1 MRRAKND
8 WRGNCS
14 NQAGLSIQGSRGR
27 LRVVTQLVWGDI
39 SSFGV
44 IKAKPALAYSLATI
58 KTKSF
63 NGVASMTKTTPT
75 WRLAKLPLAVSLATA
90 LSAPAAMA
98 VNFNI
103 GEIEGQFDSQLSVG
117 ASWGIRGA
125 DKDLIGKNNGGR
137 GLSQT
142 TDDSRQNFKQGETF
156 SKIFKGIHDLE
167 LKYGDTGVFLRGKYW
182 YDFELKDESRTFK
195 DIDDSNR
202 KEGAQASGAELL
214 DAFVYHNYDIGGLPG
229 SVRLG
234 KQVVSW
240 GESTFI
246 FSGIN
251 SVNPV
256 DVAAFR
262 RPGAEIKEGL
272 IPVNMFYVSQSL
284 TDNLSAEFFYQLDWE
299 QTVVDN
305 CGTFFAQ
312 ADIIADGC
320 DQNVAVLTNSA
331 TAVNVVNANAAMR
344 NYQITGSPW
353 SEGVVVPR
361 GSDRDAKDD
370 GQWGLAF
377 RYFADPL
384 NTEFGAF
391 FMNYHSRNPIFS
403 GTGIS
408 PEALSAVRSAVLT
421 GMPSSLAP
429 VAVAGNG
436 SYFIEYPE
444 DIKLYGLSFSTTLPT
459 GTAWSGE
466 ISYRPN
472 APVQLNT
479 TDVLYAGL
487 KPLASL
493 ATIGP
498 AFAAAGVNNV
508 SLLDGVAGQDLH
520 GYRRKEITQL
530 QTTFIHFFDQVMGAS
545 RLNLIGEIGW
555 THVGGLESSSEARYG
570 RDPVFGPGEL
580 PGNYTIT
587 TPGIAGTYSACV
599 GLNTSTLGST
609 SGDNRTKN
617 CNDDGFTTTDSWGYR
632 VRAIWE
638 YNDVFAGVNLK
649 PSVSWA
655 HDVNGYSPGPGGNF
669 EEGRKAVSL
678 GLDADYLNTYT
689 AGISYTDF
697 FGGDYNTAV
706 DRDFVSVNFGMSF

>member
-1 MRRAKND
+1 MT
-8 WRGNCS
+8 
-14 NQAGLSIQGSRGR
+14 QA
-27 LRVVTQLVWGDI
+27 
-39 SSFGV
+39 
-44 IKAKPALAYSLATI
+44 
-58 KTKSF
+58 
-63 NGVASMTKTTPT
+63 TPT
-75 WRLAKLPLAVSLATA
+75 WRLAKLPLAVGLATA

-125 DKDLIGKNNGGR
+125 DKDLIGVNNGGR
-137 GLSQT
+137 GLYQT

-195 DIDDSNR
+195 DIDDHNR

-251 SVNPV
+251 AVNPV

-284 TDNLSAEFFYQLDWE
+284 TDNLSMELFYQLDWE

-312 ADIIADGC
+312 ADIVADGC
-320 DQNVAVLTNSA
+320 DENLALLSPRGGELANQALNAGAFAGLYG
-331 TAVNVVNANAAMR
+331 VN
-344 NYQITGSPW
+344 
-353 SEGVVVPR
+353 GVVDPGQYGVDYTDEGNIVAR
-361 GSDRDAKDD
+361 GSDRDARDD
-370 GQWGLAF
+370 GQWGVAF
-377 RYFADPL
+377 RYYFEPV
-384 NTEFGAF
+384 NTEFGAY

-403 GTGIS
+403 AQGASQSVYDAAAVTGVAVGSGALGAGTAS
-408 PEALSAVRSAVLT
+408 
-421 GMPSSLAP
+421 SSLTSAL
-429 VAVAGNG
+429 AVTAGNAN
-436 SYFIEYPE
+436 YFIEYPE
-444 DIKLYGLSFSTTLPT
+444 DIKLYGLSFATTLPT

-466 ISYRPN
+466 LSYRPN
-472 APVQLNT
+472 APVQLST
-479 TDVLYAGL
+479 TDILYAAAT
-487 KPLASL
+487 PLAGMSVLTGGGPVSPFGAL
-493 ATIGP
+493 AN
-498 AFAAAGVNNV
+498 A
-508 SLLDGVAGQDLH
+508 SLLSATPGQDLH
-520 GYRRKEITQL
+520 GYRRKEVTQL

-555 THVGGLESSSEARYG
+555 THVGGLESKSDVRYG
-570 RDPVFGPGEL
+570 RDSIFGPGEL
-580 PGNYTIT
+580 P
-587 TPGIAGTYSACV
+587 AGTCQA
-599 GLNTSTLGST
+599 LNANTLATGSQNNV
-609 SGDNRTKN
+609 SKYCDS
-617 CNDDGFTTTDSWGYR
+617 DGFTTANSWGYR
-632 VRAIWE
+632 ARAIWE
-638 YNDVFAGVNLK
+638 YNDVYAGINLK
-649 PSVSWA
+649 PSLSWS
-655 HDVNGYSPGPGGNF
+655 HDVEGFSPGPGGNF
-669 EEGRKAVSL
+669 EEGRKAVSI

-689 AGISYTDF
+689 AGVSYTDF
-697 FGGDYNTAV
+697 FGGDYNTLV